1 MPFGE
6 GSPGIILTGMPN
18 APMTGAS
25 PGRHQHPLRTKGE
38 ARRPHA
44 LLSGLSAFANSQI
57 DPRSAYGGHS
67 GLVSLTVSSSRLT
80 PEQTLRGTQSL
91 YCAVVGATRSS

>member
-1 MPFGE
+1 
-6 GSPGIILTGMPN
+6 MPN

-57 DPRSAYGGHS
+57 DPRSAHGGHS
-67 GLVSLTVSSSRLT
+67 GL
-80 PEQTLRGTQSL
+80 
-91 YCAVVGATRSS
+91 